1 VPLLDRLVTEKL
13 KAKAEIAAAEG
24 WKWIAVAVDFP
35 MATPMACGSLPATQ
49 SI

>member
-35 MATPMACGSLPATQ
+35 MACGSLPATQ